1 MDFID
6 THCHMDSILERLE
19 LPDFAAFKS
28 RYLSANMGANLGPE
42 GGVPPAEAGASPAE
56 TGVSPVHFGGC
67 ITISCDPDSVEPAL
81 ALMRSE
87 GVYGA
92 FGIHPH
98 DAKAYGPE
106 LEAKL
111 RAAMANPKTL
121 AWGEIGLDYH
131 YNMSPPEVQREVFAR
146 QIRMAVESGKPLIIH
161 TREAEAD
168 TLEIMEREAPKDWK
182 IHVHCFTSSQD
193 MAERLLA
200 GFPGLCLGFTGIV
213 TFKNA
218 QELQQVAKTTPMDRL
233 LLETDGPYLAPIP
246 YRGKPAH
253 PGHIPFIAQKLAE
266 IKGVPVEEVYAAARE
281 NTRRIYGI

>member
-6 THCHMDSILERLE
+6 THCHLDSILAKLGMT
-19 LPDFAAFKS
+19 DFGAFKA
-28 RYLSANMGANLGPE
+28 RYLTGIPDPSDTPGTNDTAVTTKLAPWSA
-42 GGVPPAEAGASPAE
+42 
-56 TGVSPVHFGGC
+56 FGGC
-67 ITISCDPDSVEPAL
+67 ITISCDPDSIGPAL
-81 ALMRSE
+81 GLMRND

-111 RAAMANPKTL
+111 IAAMADPKTV

-131 YNMSPPEVQREVFAR
+131 YNMSPPEIQRQVFAR
-146 QIRMAVESGKPLIIH
+146 QIRLGVEHGKPLIIH

-168 TLEIMEREAPKDWK
+168 TLELMLREAPPDWK
-182 IHVHCFTSSQD
+182 IHVHCFTSSPD
-193 MAERLLA
+193 MADKLLA
-200 GFPGLCLGFTGIV
+200 AFPNLCLGLTGIV

-218 QELQQVAKTTPMDRL
+218 QELQEVAKATPLERL

-253 PGHIPFIAQKLAE
+253 PGHIPYIAMKIAE
-266 IKGVPVEEVYAAARE
+266 LKGVQVGVVYAAARE